1 MLNLSSL
8 RESFLIAIRA
18 IWNQKVRAILTTLG
32 IVIGILAVTAMA
44 TVVNGIE
51 QGFENDIAS
60 LGTDVVY
67 VEKWP
72 WSPTTDWWNYINR
85 PNMDESLG
93 DDLEARA
100 RHASAA
106 VAVVETGSTVSSP
119 FHTIPSV
126 SIRGA
131 EHDYLDVHPT
141 DLAEGYF
148 YGEYQERAV
157 MHVAVVGY
165 DVAESLFPNSVAIGK
180 DIRIDGNRFQIIGIV
195 ARQGSGAGGPN
206 SEDNKITIPYSTFD
220 KLYGTRWRDVSIHVR
235 ARDADQLVDAKD
247 EFTGILRVS
256 RRLDAKEPNDFELND
271 MASLRET
278 IRPIKTAIYSIGI
291 GLTAL
296 SLLVGG
302 IGVMNIMF
310 VSVKERTREIGV
322 RKAVGAR
329 SSNILSQFLIE
340 AIIVCSIGGV
350 IGILLAL
357 PISFLVSMVLP
368 SSLDAVVVMI
378 AFGICV
384 LIGTIFGLAPAW
396 TAARSEPIE
405 ALRYE

>member
-8 RESFLIAIRA
+8 RESFAIATRA
-18 IWNQKVRAILTTLG
+18 IWSQKVRAVLTTLG

-51 QGFENDIAS
+51 QGFENDIAT

-72 WSPTTDWWNYINR
+72 WRPTTDWWNYINR

-93 DDLEARA
+93 DDLEQRSSFV
-100 RHASAA
+100 SAA
-106 VAVVETGSTVSSP
+106 VAVVGTSALVSSTY
-119 FHTIPSV
+119 HTLPSV
-126 SIRGA
+126 SVRGA
-131 EHDYLDVHPT
+131 EYDYLDVHPT

-148 YGEYQERAV
+148 FGEYQERAV

-165 DVAESLFPNSVAIGK
+165 DIAESLFPNSVALGK
-180 DIRIDGNRFQIIGIV
+180 DIRIDGSRFQIIGIIE
-195 ARQGSGAGGPN
+195 RQGTGTGGGN
-206 SEDNKITIPYSTFD
+206 SEDNQITIPYSTFK
-220 KLYGTRWRDVSIHVR
+220 KLFGIQWRDVSVH
-235 ARDADQLVDAKD
+235 ARITGSDDLEEAKD

-278 IRPIKTAIYSIGI
+278 MRPIKTAIYSIGI

-322 RKAVGAR
+322 RKAVGAK
-329 SSNILSQFLIE
+329 SSNILTQFLIE
-340 AIIVCSIGGV
+340 AIIVCSIGGA

-357 PISFLVSMVLP
+357 PISMLVSMILP
-368 SSLDAVVVMI
+368 SSLDATVVMI

-384 LIGTIFGLAPAW
+384 LIGTVFGLAPAW
-396 TAARSEPIE
+396 TAAKSEPID